1 MLHKRFSRLII
12 PAIAA
17 SLMSA
22 CGGNSA
28 APVSTVASLP
38 AVPAG
43 SQSQSYTR
51 ATSRP
56 PLAQNSSGTGI
67 AKGAWMFVVSDTNLR
82 PALDQNV
89 SALSRVA
96 VDIYDTDA
104 TIASATSRNNTF
116 VMRTSLADL
125 RAMSTGNNGNPG
137 MLLYDLEHWA
147 LTPLWEQNNPVQA
160 IAQAAAIAHGAGLR
174 FGVTPDMKFTGW
186 SYLGAKHGCAFTLS
200 NGVVPGVNWAQVD
213 ALTLELQRPANF
225 ACSPNGNFSQMVSV
239 VTQVA
244 NIVRQ
249 QNPNIYINA
258 EFSLG
263 EEPPSTIIAAANS
276 IKSIVNGIYVAYTYT
291 GYSTPANVSA
301 TLAGL

>member
-28 APVSTVASLP
+28 APVSTIASLP
-38 AVPAG
+38 AGPAG

-51 ATSRP
+51 ANSAP
-56 PLAQNSSGTGI
+56 PLAQNSSGTGLS
-67 AKGAWMFVVSDTNLR
+67 KGAWMFVVSDSTLR

-89 SALSRVA
+89 SALTHVA

-125 RAMSTGNNGNPG
+125 RTMSTGNNGNPA
-137 MLLYDLEHWA
+137 MLLYDLEHWT
-147 LTPLWEQNNPVQA
+147 LTPLWEQQNPVQA
-160 IAQAAAIAHGAGLR
+160 IADGAAIAHNAGLL

-186 SYLGAKHGCAFTLS
+186 SYLGAKHGCAFSMS
-200 NGVVPGVNWAQVD
+200 NGIVPGVKWSQVD
-213 ALTLELQRPANF
+213 MLTLELQRPANF

-239 VTQVA
+239 VTQIV

-249 QNPNIYINA
+249 ENPNIYINA

-276 IKSIVNGIYVAYTYT
+276 IKSLVNSIYVAYTFT
-291 GYSTPANVSA
+291 GYSTPANVAA
-301 TLAGL
+301 TLQSL